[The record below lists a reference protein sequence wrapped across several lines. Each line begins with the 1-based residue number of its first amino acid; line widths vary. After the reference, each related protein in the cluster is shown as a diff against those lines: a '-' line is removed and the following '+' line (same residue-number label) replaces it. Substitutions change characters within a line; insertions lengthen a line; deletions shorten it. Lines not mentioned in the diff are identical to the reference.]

1 MAHGKC
7 HLEEEKT
14 TGMGLWMME
23 SKKGLT
29 WDGIGAI
36 SRRPD
41 LRGDEEELAEPRGG
55 LVLGS
60 DGDL

>member
-1 MAHGKC
+1 
-7 HLEEEKT
+7 
-14 TGMGLWMME
+14 MGLWMME